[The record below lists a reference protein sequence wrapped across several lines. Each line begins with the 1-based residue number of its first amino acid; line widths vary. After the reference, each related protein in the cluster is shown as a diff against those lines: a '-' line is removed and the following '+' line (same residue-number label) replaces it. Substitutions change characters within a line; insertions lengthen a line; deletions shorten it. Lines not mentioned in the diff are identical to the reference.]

1 MLTTADIEAN
11 EGYTSL
17 PRIGGTSQG

>member
-11 EGYTSL
+11 EGYT
-17 PRIGGTSQG
+17 